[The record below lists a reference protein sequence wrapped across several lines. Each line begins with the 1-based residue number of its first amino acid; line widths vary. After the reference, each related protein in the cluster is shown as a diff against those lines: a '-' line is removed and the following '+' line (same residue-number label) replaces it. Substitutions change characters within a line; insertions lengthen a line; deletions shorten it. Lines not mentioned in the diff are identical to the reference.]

1 MADKHTSVEKRLKR
15 DITVKNEIRK
25 DLEKRMS
32 LIRRLSRKLRKC
44 KNRRNITRSS
54 STIKRHCYKT
64 AQLRV
69 ELLQRN
75 EDLEKRIKKEMKYSE
90 KEINDFKTQLD
101 KEKREMEEARSK
113 LKKVKTKSE
122 KTDEQEGFSAEIF
135 QATKRL
141 IRETSDVKNIEKEL
155 SSEEK
160 DEILFTLELKRIE
173 SDKLVFG
180 Q

>member
-1 MADKHTSVEKRLKR
+1 MADKHTSAERRLKR
-15 DITVKNEIRK
+15 DIIVKNEIRK

-113 LKKVKTKSE
+113 LKRSKRNRRKLMNKRDFPL
-122 KTDEQEGFSAEIF
+122 KFSR
-135 QATKRL
+135 QQ
-141 IRETSDVKNIEKEL
+141 SD
-155 SSEEK
+155 
-160 DEILFTLELKRIE
+160 
-173 SDKLVFG
+173 
-180 Q
+180 